1 MSNLS
6 ELLPTGGGQNAVDFV
21 ASGTLTSG
29 QTVALKADGT
39 VEAVGFS
46 SSSIAENVGT
56 ETQFQNGN
64 PEFTSAV
71 FDVASGKVVIAYRDF
86 LNLSYGKAVVGT
98 VSGDTISFGTPVVW
112 LTATANWVTACYDSV
127 AEKVVVFYTTGGT
140 TGYAIVGTVSG
151 TSISFGS
158 AVTYS
163 TQNPAYTGA
172 SFDTSAGKTV
182 TAFMAQGNSNY
193 ATAIVGTVS
202 GTSISFGSAVVFRSA
217 NTQEFACV
225 YDTNADKTV
234 ICYRESSVTGAGEGI
249 VGTVSGTSISFGS
262 AVQFDSAPVTVVR
275 GAYDSATNQV
285 ICAYTKATTKVVL
298 GTVSGTSISFG
309 AIVSAPTSNSSAY
322 NGVCYDSN
330 VNKIV
335 LTYAY
340 GAASP
345 YSNGTIATG
354 TVSGTTLS
362 FASPVATFNP
372 TTVSEHIAAVYD
384 STNKKSV
391 IAYGENNASGEA
403 LVFQA
408 AGTASTSNSADFIGI
423 TDQAIA
429 DTATGAVIVQGGV
442 ITNSNLFPLAY
453 TGSVGSEVVFEA
465 ARADH
470 SMPIFD
476 SSNNK
481 VVIIYA
487 DNGDSSH
494 GKAIVGTVSG
504 SSISYGTAVTF
515 NAATT
520 TRISG
525 TFDSNSNKVVIAFGD
540 DGDSSKVKSIVG
552 TVSGTS
558 ISFGSEATITTNTT
572 GVSTTTTFDSNSN
585 KVVVFY
591 RDDGN
596 SEYGTA
602 AVGTVSG
609 TSISFGT
616 PVVFESAGTG
626 IVQSSSTFDTSANK
640 TVVAYRDVGN
650 SSNGTAIVGTVS
662 GTSISFGTA
671 VVFHAASTE
680 ETLCAFDSVN
690 NKVVV
695 AYRDNAAPKALASRV
710 GTISGT
716 SISFGTEATVQSITS
731 YIGYPAMSYSPD
743 SQRVVIVY
751 TNADN
756 SSYGT
761 YALGSVSGTDITYD
775 TPVVFAAAS
784 TEDCGIA
791 YDTNAD
797 KFVVSFKDTANSNH
811 GTSVVLTLTGTVPA
825 LTIGSD
831 YYVQDDGSL
840 STATSTVKAGQAI
853 SATTINMMDL
863 T

>member
-1 MSNLS
+1 M
-6 ELLPTGGGQNAVDFV
+6 E
-21 ASGTLTSG
+21 
-29 QTVALKADGT
+29 
-39 VEAVGFS
+39 
-46 SSSIAENVGT
+46 
-56 ETQFQNGN
+56 
-64 PEFTSAV
+64 
-71 FDVASGKVVIAYRDF
+71 
-86 LNLSYGKAVVGT
+86 
-98 VSGDTISFGTPVVW
+98 
-112 LTATANWVTACYDSV
+112 
-127 AEKVVVFYTTGGT
+127 
-140 TGYAIVGTVSG
+140 
-151 TSISFGS
+151 
-158 AVTYS
+158 
-163 TQNPAYTGA
+163 
-172 SFDTSAGKTV
+172 
-182 TAFMAQGNSNY
+182 
-193 ATAIVGTVS
+193 ATAITL
-202 GTSISFGSAVVFRSA
+202 
-217 NTQEFACV
+217 
-225 YDTNADKTV
+225 
-234 ICYRESSVTGAGEGI
+234 
-249 VGTVSGTSISFGS
+249 
-262 AVQFDSAPVTVVR
+262 
-275 GAYDSATNQV
+275 
-285 ICAYTKATTKVVL
+285 AYTVL
-298 GTVSGTSISFG
+298 
-309 AIVSAPTSNSSAY
+309 
-322 NGVCYDSN
+322 
-330 VNKIV
+330 
-335 LTYAY
+335 
-340 GAASP
+340 
-345 YSNGTIATG
+345 
-354 TVSGTTLS
+354 
-362 FASPVATFNP
+362 
-372 TTVSEHIAAVYD
+372 
-384 STNKKSV
+384 
-391 IAYGENNASGEA
+391 
-403 LVFQA
+403 
-408 AGTASTSNSADFIGI
+408 NSADFIGI
-423 TDQAIA
+423 SDAAIA
-429 DTATGAVIVQGGV
+429 DTATGAVIVKGGV
-442 ITNSNLFPLAY
+442 ITNSNLFPSVY

-470 SMPIFD
+470 AMPIFD

-616 PVVFESAGTG
+616 PVVFESASTG

-650 SSNGTAIVGTVS
+650 SSHGTAIVGTVS
-662 GTSISFGTA
+662 GTSISFGT
-671 VVFHAASTE
+671 VVAFHAATTE
-680 ETLCAFDSVN
+680 ETMCAFDSGN

-710 GTISGT
+710 GTVSGT
-716 SISFGTEATVQSITS
+716 GISFGTEATVQTISAYTAYS
-731 YIGYPAMSYSPD
+731 AMAYSPD

-751 TNADN
+751 VNGDN

-797 KFVVSFKDTANSNH
+797 KFVVSFKDTANSSH

-825 LTIGSD
+825 LTIGTDYFVQSD
-831 YYVQDDGSL
+831 GAL
-840 STATSTVKAGQAI
+840 STTSSTVPAGRALSSTSI
-853 SATTINMMDL
+853 L
-863 T
+863 LEG

>member
-1 MSNLS
+1 MICWLFRALLWWILLLS
-6 ELLPTGGGQNAVDFV
+6 FSFPTDFGLL
-21 ASGTLTSG
+21 
-29 QTVALKADGT
+29 
-39 VEAVGFS
+39 
-46 SSSIAENVGT
+46 
-56 ETQFQNGN
+56 
-64 PEFTSAV
+64 
-71 FDVASGKVVIAYRDF
+71 R
-86 LNLSYGKAVVGT
+86 
-98 VSGDTISFGTPVVW
+98 
-112 LTATANWVTACYDSV
+112 
-127 AEKVVVFYTTGGT
+127 
-140 TGYAIVGTVSG
+140 TVSG

-182 TAFMAQGNSNY
+182 TAFTAQGGSNY

-340 GAASP
+340 GGASP

-423 TDQAIA
+423 TAGAIS
-429 DTATGAVIVQGGV
+429 DTATGAVNVYGG
-442 ITNSNLFPLAY
+442 INEAQ
-453 TGSVGSEVVFEA
+453 TG
-465 ARADH
+465 
-470 SMPIFD
+470 
-476 SSNNK
+476 
-481 VVIIYA
+481 
-487 DNGDSSH
+487 
-494 GKAIVGTVSG
+494 
-504 SSISYGTAVTF
+504 
-515 NAATT
+515 
-520 TRISG
+520 
-525 TFDSNSNKVVIAFGD
+525 
-540 DGDSSKVKSIVG
+540 
-552 TVSGTS
+552 
-558 ISFGSEATITTNTT
+558 
-572 GVSTTTTFDSNSN
+572 
-585 KVVVFY
+585 
-591 RDDGN
+591 
-596 SEYGTA
+596 
-602 AVGTVSG
+602 
-609 TSISFGT
+609 
-616 PVVFESAGTG
+616 
-626 IVQSSSTFDTSANK
+626 
-640 TVVAYRDVGN
+640 
-650 SSNGTAIVGTVS
+650 
-662 GTSISFGTA
+662 
-671 VVFHAASTE
+671 
-680 ETLCAFDSVN
+680 
-690 NKVVV
+690 
-695 AYRDNAAPKALASRV
+695 
-710 GTISGT
+710 
-716 SISFGTEATVQSITS
+716 
-731 YIGYPAMSYSPD
+731 
-743 SQRVVIVY
+743 
-751 TNADN
+751 
-756 SSYGT
+756 
-761 YALGSVSGTDITYD
+761 
-775 TPVVFAAAS
+775 
-784 TEDCGIA
+784 
-791 YDTNAD
+791 
-797 KFVVSFKDTANSNH
+797 
-811 GTSVVLTLTGTVPA
+811 

-831 YYVQDDGSL
+831 YYVQDDGRIASGVENAPYDISGATYDSKVFNAGSQESAAEGLAFNADGTKMFIVGSGSDTVYEYNLTTAFDISTAAYNSVSFSVASQETTPGGLDFSPDGTKMYIAGYTNDTVFQYTLSTAFDLSTASYSGLSFDVSAQENGLQTVVFNPAGSKMYIRGFTNNTFFQYSL
-840 STATSTVKAGQAI
+840 STPHNVSTASYDSVSFTPTAQGSQPISLAFNADGTKCFVANGDTDAIFQYSLSSAYNVGTASYDSISLSVSAQNNQPKDIAFSTDGDRLFLIGQAGGSFVYQYSTTALAYSTTVKAGQAI

>member
-21 ASGTLTSG
+21 ASGTLSSG
-29 QTVALKADGT
+29 QTVALNSNGT
-39 VEAVGFS
+39 VSQVSSTGKSFS
-46 SSSIAENVGT
+46 ENVGT

-64 PEFTSAV
+64 PEWTSAV
-71 FDVASGKVVIAYRDF
+71 FDVASGKVVIAYRDT

-112 LTATANWVTACYDSV
+112 LTATANFVTACYDSV
-127 AEKVVVFYTTGGT
+127 AEKVVVFYTTGT

-163 TQNPAYTGA
+163 TQNPAYTGV

-182 TAFMAQGNSNY
+182 TAFTAQSNSNY
-193 ATAIVGTVS
+193 GTAIVGTVS

-234 ICYRESSVTGAGEGI
+234 ILYREASVTGAGEGI

-262 AVQFDSAPVTVVR
+262 AVQFDSASVTVVR

-340 GAASP
+340 GGASP

-403 LVFQA
+403 LVFQP
-408 AGTASTSNSADFIGI
+408 AGSGTNVSDFIGI
-423 TDQAIA
+423 AAGAIS
-429 DTATGAVIVQGGV
+429 DTATGNINVKGG
-442 ITNSNLFPLAY
+442 INEAQ
-453 TGSVGSEVVFEA
+453 TG
-465 ARADH
+465 
-470 SMPIFD
+470 
-476 SSNNK
+476 
-481 VVIIYA
+481 
-487 DNGDSSH
+487 
-494 GKAIVGTVSG
+494 
-504 SSISYGTAVTF
+504 
-515 NAATT
+515 
-520 TRISG
+520 
-525 TFDSNSNKVVIAFGD
+525 
-540 DGDSSKVKSIVG
+540 
-552 TVSGTS
+552 
-558 ISFGSEATITTNTT
+558 
-572 GVSTTTTFDSNSN
+572 
-585 KVVVFY
+585 
-591 RDDGN
+591 
-596 SEYGTA
+596 
-602 AVGTVSG
+602 
-609 TSISFGT
+609 
-616 PVVFESAGTG
+616 
-626 IVQSSSTFDTSANK
+626 
-640 TVVAYRDVGN
+640 
-650 SSNGTAIVGTVS
+650 
-662 GTSISFGTA
+662 
-671 VVFHAASTE
+671 
-680 ETLCAFDSVN
+680 
-690 NKVVV
+690 
-695 AYRDNAAPKALASRV
+695 
-710 GTISGT
+710 
-716 SISFGTEATVQSITS
+716 
-731 YIGYPAMSYSPD
+731 
-743 SQRVVIVY
+743 
-751 TNADN
+751 
-756 SSYGT
+756 
-761 YALGSVSGTDITYD
+761 
-775 TPVVFAAAS
+775 
-784 TEDCGIA
+784 
-791 YDTNAD
+791 
-797 KFVVSFKDTANSNH
+797 
-811 GTSVVLTLTGTVPA
+811 

-831 YYVQDDGSL
+831 YYVQVDGTL
-840 STATSTVKAGQAI
+840 STTSSSVKVGQAI